1 MRHHEEIK
9 WSRLDS
15 HSKVFPATWS
25 PKDPKVFR
33 LSCELFAAVEE
44 DVLQRALDITMDN
57 FPLYKYVL
65 RRGLFWYYLESS
77 DIMPKAEKESQPV
90 CAPIYIGL
98 RTNLLFR
105 VSYYKTRINLEMFHV
120 LSDGAG
126 AIKFLRTLMFN
137 YLTLLCKER
146 FADVVLSSDASSISE
161 LMDDSYNRHYIGRKT
176 FREMARKE
184 KKQIKVNA
192 YKIHGTRTDDYR
204 LSLIEGSMSVKAV
217 LNEAHKYNATLT
229 VYITSLYI
237 YSIYKSMS
245 GRKKDRPIV
254 LTVPVNLRQFF
265 ESYTARN
272 FFSTIHIGYDFT
284 EDPDDLEL
292 IIRSV
297 AGDFK
302 NNLKAEKLNFQLYK
316 YMAVERNPFARLIPL
331 AMKNFFIRT
340 AVKTYDQYT
349 TSNISNIGKIEMPAD
364 FSDFI
369 RLFCVCTS
377 VRKPQL
383 TLCSYNDRLVIS
395 ISSPFKETEIQRTF
409 FQMLSKAG
417 IDIEIT
423 SNL

>member
-1 MRHHEEIK
+1 
-9 WSRLDS
+9 
-15 HSKVFPATWS
+15 
-25 PKDPKVFR
+25 
-33 LSCELFAAVEE
+33 
-44 DVLQRALDITMDN
+44 
-57 FPLYKYVL
+57 
-65 RRGLFWYYLESS
+65 
-77 DIMPKAEKESQPV
+77 
-90 CAPIYIGL
+90 
-98 RTNLLFR
+98 
-105 VSYYKTRINLEMFHV
+105 
-120 LSDGAG
+120 
-126 AIKFLRTLMFN
+126 
-137 YLTLLCKER
+137 
-146 FADVVLSSDASSISE
+146 
-161 LMDDSYNRHYIGRKT
+161 
-176 FREMARKE
+176 
-184 KKQIKVNA
+184 
-192 YKIHGTRTDDYR
+192 
-204 LSLIEGSMSVKAV
+204 
-217 LNEAHKYNATLT
+217 
-229 VYITSLYI
+229 
-237 YSIYKSMS
+237 MS